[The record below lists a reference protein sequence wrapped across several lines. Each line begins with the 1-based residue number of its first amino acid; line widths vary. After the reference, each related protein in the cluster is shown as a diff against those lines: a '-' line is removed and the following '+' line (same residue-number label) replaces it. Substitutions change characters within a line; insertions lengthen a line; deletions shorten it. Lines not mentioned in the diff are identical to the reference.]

1 MEQFEKKQSSRQE
14 GHQKPNKM
22 MAKIAKEKN
31 INPKSKAKP
40 VKRESKRLSH
50 AKAYI
55 KATFN
60 NTIVTITDP
69 LGQTLVW
76 GSAGASGFK
85 GARKAT
91 PYAAASTIE
100 NAAKK
105 IKEMGVATIEIYIK
119 GPGPG
124 RDSAIRAFR
133 ATGLEINMI
142 ADVTPIPHNGPRAT
156 KRRRV

>member
-1 MEQFEKKQSSRQE
+1 MNTEKTDK
-14 GHQKPNKM
+14 
-22 MAKIAKEKN
+22 
-31 INPKSKAKP
+31 NPKAKSKG
-40 VKRESKRLSH
+40 SKKELKKITH
-50 AKAYI
+50 AKAYV

-69 LGQTLVW
+69 NGTTVAW
-76 GSAGASGFK
+76 GSSGASGFK

-91 PYAAASTIE
+91 PYAATSTIE
-100 NAAKK
+100 TVAKK
-105 IKEMGVATIEIYIK
+105 IKEMGVSSIEVYIK

-124 RDSAIRAFR
+124 RDSAIRAIK
-133 ATGLEINMI
+133 AAGLEITMI